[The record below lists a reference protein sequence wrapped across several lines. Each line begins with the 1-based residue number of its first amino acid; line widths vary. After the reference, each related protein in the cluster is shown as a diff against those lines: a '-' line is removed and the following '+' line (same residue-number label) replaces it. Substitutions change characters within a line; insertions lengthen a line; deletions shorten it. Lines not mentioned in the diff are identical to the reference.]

1 MLKLCGKHKPQ
12 MRDLAQQNYSRTN
25 FRIPGSVGRVVLL
38 LIIVIAILFV
48 ARSVINLG
56 GVGGSSVQLK
66 DAPKGLTPVSLSGDV
81 VSADEGIDLVIES
94 ATFQNVSDVSGTA
107 SASRKYGDG
116 SFSMTVNATLP
127 DPKGNPYQVWIV
139 GDGQVTLAG
148 TMNGSASSWGL
159 VFNDRDKNFS
169 KMGKVWITREITV
182 IDGIPEKHILEGS
195 F

>member
-1 MLKLCGKHKPQ
+1 
-12 MRDLAQQNYSRTN
+12 MRDLAQQNYSRTK

-38 LIIVIAILFV
+38 LIVVIAILFA
-48 ARSVINLG
+48 ARSVLNVG

-66 DAPKGLTPVSLSGDV
+66 DAPKGLIPVSLSGDV
-81 VSADEGIDLVIES
+81 VSTDEGIDLAIES

-139 GDGQVTLAG
+139 GEGQVTLAG
-148 TMNGSASSWGL
+148 TMNGSGGNWGL

-169 KMGKVWITREITV
+169 KMNEVWITREITG
-182 IDGIPEKHILEGS
+182 IDNIPEKHILEGS

>member
-1 MLKLCGKHKPQ
+1 
-12 MRDLAQQNYSRTN
+12 MRDLAQQSYSRTKYQ
-25 FRIPGSVGRVVLL
+25 IPGSIVRIALLLVIVIVLL
-38 LIIVIAILFV
+38 FAIRFV
-48 ARSVINLG
+48 VSVG
-56 GVGGSSVQLK
+56 GIGGSSVQLR

-81 VSADEGIDLVIES
+81 VSTDEGIDLAIES

-116 SFSMTVNATLP
+116 SFSMTVKATLP

-139 GDGQVTLAG
+139 GDGEVTLAG
-148 TMNGSASSWGL
+148 TMNGAGGSWGL

-169 KMGKVWITREITV
+169 KMDKVWITREITS
-182 IDGIPEKHILEGS
+182 IDNKPEKHILEGS